1 MLMAKGRQRR
11 QKVDK
16 DGKRQIK
23 RNNQSNGI
31 IDDNKIDQMRA

>member
-1 MLMAKGRQRR
+1 MAKGTQRR

-16 DGKRQIK
+16 DGKRLIK
-23 RNNQSNGI
+23 QNNQNNVS